1 MTDKKIQKR
10 HKDQEKQH
18 HRDAVKGHRTR
29 KHFINSVRDEEADKE
44 IIEETIIGTETIQ
57 DHLL

>member
-1 MTDKKIQKR
+1 MTDKKIHKKN
-10 HKDQEKQH
+10 KDQEKQH

-44 IIEETIIGTETIQ
+44 IFEEIIIGTKTIQ
-57 DHLL
+57 DDVF